1 LKSAIRN
8 PKSAIEKGGTTMGA
22 MVNPFTGTGYD
33 IVALTAAI
41 NKLPNLYGR
50 LEELGLFPVDGVTTT
65 SVTVEQLNGTL
76 NIVRSRP
83 RGAAADKAIADKR
96 GLRVF
101 AVPHIPLDDV
111 IQPEEIQD
119 VRAFGSASA
128 LETQGNV
135 IARKLQKCKNMLD
148 QTLEYLRMGALKG
161 IILDADVSTIY
172 NLYTEFGISAKTVY
186 FDLADEDTEVI
197 EKCLEVTRHIES
209 HLFGERMTG
218 IRSLVSP
225 EFFDALTTHVKVQ
238 EAFKYFQNMQQ
249 VPGKDYR
256 KGFLYGGIVW
266 EEYSAVWTDK
276 DANSRK
282 AITAE
287 LGHAFPEGT
296 GETFKTV
303 VAPGNFMETVNTV
316 GQLYYAKQE
325 PRKFNQGLDIHTEM
339 NALPICLRPEVLV
352 KVSTAASA

>member
-1 LKSAIRN
+1 
-8 PKSAIEKGGTTMGA
+8 
-22 MVNPFTGTGYD
+22 MVNPFTGEGYD
-33 IVALTAAI
+33 IVAMSAAI
-41 NKLPNLYGR
+41 TKLPNLYGR
-50 LEELGLFPVDGVTTT
+50 LEAMGLFPVDGVTTT

-101 AVPHIPLDDV
+101 AVPHVPLDDV
-111 IQPEEIQD
+111 VLPDEIQN
-119 VRAFGSASA
+119 VRAFGSDNA
-128 LETQGNV
+128 LEAQANV

-161 IILDADVSTIY
+161 IILDADGSTIY
-172 NLYTEFGISAKTVY
+172 QLYTEFGITAKTVY
-186 FDLADEDTEVI
+186 FGLDDEDTDVTA
-197 EKCLEVTRHIES
+197 KCLEVVRHIED
-209 HLFGERMTG
+209 HLFGDRMSG
-218 IRSLVSP
+218 IRCLVSP
-225 EFFDALTTHVKVQ
+225 EFFDAFTSHIAVAA
-238 EAFKYFQNMQQ
+238 AFKYYQNMQQ
-249 VPGKDYR
+249 SLGQDYR
-256 KGFLYGGIVW
+256 SGFRFAGIIF
-266 EEYSAVWTDK
+266 EEYRASWTNQ
-276 DANSRK
+276 AGSTYK

-303 VAPGNFMETVNTV
+303 VAPGNFLETVNTV

-325 PRKFNQGLDIHTEM
+325 ARKFNQGLDIHTEM